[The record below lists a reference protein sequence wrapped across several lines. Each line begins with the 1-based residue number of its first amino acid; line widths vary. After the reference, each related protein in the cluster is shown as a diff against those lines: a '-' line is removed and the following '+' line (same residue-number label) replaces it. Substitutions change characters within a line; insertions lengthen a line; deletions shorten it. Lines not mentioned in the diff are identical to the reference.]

1 MKTIYKALIALAASF
16 VLAPAASAQTVDP
29 EKYEIKNGVGYNKY
43 LVDTKPNA
51 NSEYTLRIETFLT
64 GSIKETALPTDFVLV
79 LDASG
84 SMEYDYR
91 PQSLAQP
98 VNDAA
103 DPTTWSKMKDY
114 IIPVV
119 GTDDKFSRLAIQYSY
134 ARGALGANGSGGTP
148 SVTDRNGSRSSYQN
162 FYDEGK
168 GAQLSS
174 MYYHYQDPNKPSND
188 GYYRIMRRLFDGAD
202 DCLLDGPD
210 TPSSN
215 STTAWKKYA
224 GQEHTGTPV
233 QLSGRPATVY
243 YNLAIKLK
251 DGTYKYLNG
260 NGLSDTRYNGKGA
273 TGIATIMFIND
284 GNLCRLQRRREA
296 LIDGVE
302 SFVKLVAEENAKDS
316 QWDENIPARHQI
328 SIVRFSQD
336 YETANTPSITPP
348 TGYSL
353 KTHVMND
360 FQEIKGE
367 TEALAFISDFEDKF
381 IIGGETRTDFGMK
394 LAEMLLQDLQTRDG
408 GKYAALN
415 KGGGPNRNKVVVFF
429 TDGEPNHSGLDFFG
443 TVSATLRNALPVKQV
458 GLGKINGRI
467 YSIDLAMAAST
478 RMFLRHLSSNFPK
491 GNTDITSGGWNN
503 TSSPRH
509 FTGSEV
515 PLSEGDPTFT
525 EAEYEYLKKDKA
537 IFYKDSNDGDL
548 KSVFTSIAEG
558 NTGELAGQKL
568 VMMDVMSDSFEIP
581 ANAGDKIKLYTAQ
594 CIGTKQIDGTDYL
607 AFAEPI
613 PAGSRPTVDHIW
625 DYQKVGTGD
634 DAYMTW
640 VDLAKDISGG
650 LVIDG
655 ALTAS
660 KTDDGK
666 SITIS
671 GFDFASMWC
680 GLDEDPDHY
689 HTAAEGNT
697 RHTVASDDPN
707 AGYAADGYRG
717 FKVIIEFPIIVSKG
731 AQGGT
736 GVPTNNKDESG
747 FYRGTDSGAATG
759 EPIINYQKPQLTI
772 PVMLAVQKEGLGPNE
787 SASFTVQMKKID
799 GSEDWHDYMTF
810 VLTCTEDDDKPIQ
823 KLINLN
829 PDYYYR
835 IKENNWSWAYS
846 NKAQVEATFPST
858 DPEDPNYVSS
868 NPIVI
873 VNTPIPNPP
882 KHAEAVSRNDM
893 HNYSE

>member
-16 VLAPAASAQTVDP
+16 VLAPAVSAQTVDP

-64 GSIKETALPTDFVLV
+64 GSVKETAMPTDFVLV

-91 PQSLAQP
+91 PGNVSMP
-98 VNDAA
+98 MNDASNA
-103 DPTTWSKMKDY
+103 DTWKAIKDY
-114 IIPVV
+114 FVNV
-119 GTDDKFSRLAIQYSY
+119 EGTNDKFSRLSIYYSF
-134 ARGALGANGSGGTP
+134 AGGEIGYDGVGTAA
-148 SVTDRNGSRSSYQN
+148 STTNHKGTRSHYQHFN
-162 FYDEGK
+162 DEGV
-168 GAQLSS
+168 GTSS
-174 MYYHYQDPNKPSND
+174 TMYYHYVDGTSND
-188 GYYRIMRRLFDGAD
+188 GYYKIFRRMFDGAD
-202 DCLLDGPD
+202 NCLLDGP
-210 TPSSN
+210 SN
-215 STTAWKKYA
+215 PTSAKTWYKYP
-224 GQEHTGTPV
+224 GQEHTGTRTE
-233 QLSGRPATVY
+233 LSARPATVY

-260 NGLSDTRYNGKGA
+260 TSLTNTPPNNVTGLN
-273 TGIATIMFIND
+273 TIIFIND
-284 GNLCRLQRRREA
+284 GNLCRIQRRREA
-296 LIDGVE
+296 LVDGVE
-302 SFVKLVAEENAKDS
+302 GFVNLVAAENAKDE
-316 QWDENIPARHQI
+316 QWDDKNPARHQI
-328 SIVRFSQD
+328 SIVRFSED
-336 YETANTPSITPP
+336 YVKSDTPSITPP

-360 FQEIKGE
+360 FQEIKGA
-367 TEALAFISDFEDKF
+367 TEAAAFNANFEDHY

-394 LAEMLLQDLQTRDG
+394 LAEMLLQDLQTRGG

-415 KGGGPNRNKVVVFF
+415 SGGGPNRNKVVVFF
-429 TDGEPNHSGLDFFG
+429 TDGEPNHTGLDFFG

-467 YSIDLAMAAST
+467 YSIDLAMSLST
-478 RMFLRHLSSNFPK
+478 KTFLEHLSSNYPK
-491 GNTDITSGGWNN
+491 GNTDVTSGAWN
-503 TSSPRH
+503 SKKPAESIAH

-515 PLSEGDPTFT
+515 PLSEDDPTFT
-525 EAEYEYLKKDKA
+525 DAEYEYLKKDKA

-548 KSVFTSIAEG
+548 KSVFTSIAAG
-558 NTGELAGQKL
+558 NVGELAGQKL

-581 ANAGDKIKLYTAQ
+581 ADAGDKIKLYTAQ
-594 CIGTKQIDGTDYL
+594 CIGTKKIDGEDYL
-607 AFAEPI
+607 AFAEPV
-613 PAGSRPTVDHIW
+613 PAGSRPALAHMW

-634 DAYMTW
+634 DATMEW
-640 VDLAKDISGG
+640 VDLAKDIPDG
-650 LVIDG
+650 LVIDD
-655 ALTAS
+655 ALKAT

-666 SITIS
+666 SVTIS
-671 GFDFASMWC
+671 GFDFASLWC
-680 GLDEDPDHY
+680 GLDEEPTHY
-689 HTAAEGNT
+689 HTAPEGNT
-697 RHTVASDDPN
+697 RHAIAATDPN

-736 GVPTNNKDESG
+736 GVPTNNFEESG
-747 FYRGTDSGAATG
+747 FYRGTDGGAATG
-759 EPIINYQKPQLTI
+759 KPIINYQKPALTI

-799 GSEDWHDYMTF
+799 GSEDWHDYATF

-823 KLINLN
+823 KLINLS

-893 HNYSE
+893 HSY